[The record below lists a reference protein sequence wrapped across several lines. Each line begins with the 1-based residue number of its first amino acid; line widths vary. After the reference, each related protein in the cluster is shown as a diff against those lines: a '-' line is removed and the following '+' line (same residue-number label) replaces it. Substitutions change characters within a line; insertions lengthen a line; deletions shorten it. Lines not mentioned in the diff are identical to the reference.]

1 MPSIDWGYGL
11 TPCEREK
18 TLPLMAVAWDKIV
31 QLCYV
36 CDQTRTVEFDGYYCC
51 DKEINQVY
59 FMADSVLVILLHGEE
74 IRVLYTEKF
83 KPGDVSHL
91 ET

>member
-1 MPSIDWGYGL
+1 
-11 TPCEREK
+11 
-18 TLPLMAVAWDKIV
+18 MAIAWDKIV

-36 CDQTRTVEFDGYYCC
+36 NDHEKTIEFDGYYCC

-59 FMADSVLVILLHGEE
+59 FMADSVLVLLLNGEE

-83 KPGDVSHL
+83 KPGDVSQL
-91 ET
+91 DT